1 MPLLRSSS
9 KPQVQFDVELS
20 NYKLNVGTL
29 IIVHPSV
36 FDKNK
41 SRSSLHSGI
50 ECAWTYHIF
59 KFDFC
64 YLVDKASSL
73 TLNWCYYSS
82 VILRQEI
89 CAQVASNY
97 LWQAPMS
104 NVHQSS
110 VSSGCNV
117 TCWVSIWTQ
126 YVRVLNDATKQIVF
140 KWKCSKS
147 FCIHSSQKVAI
158 DIIVPFES
166 V

>member
-1 MPLLRSSS
+1 MLSYQIRNWMLALWLLYIRLFLT
-9 KPQVQFDVELS
+9 KM
-20 NYKLNVGTL
+20 T
-29 IIVHPSV
+29 
-36 FDKNK
+36 
-41 SRSSLHSGI
+41 RSSLLSGI
-50 ECAWTYHIF
+50 ESAWTYHIF

-126 YVRVLNDATKQIVF
+126 YVRVLNDVTKQIVF
-140 KWKCSKS
+140 KWKYSKS

-158 DIIVPFES
+158 DIIALFES